1 MALPNLSDQELLDYY
16 NSTKWKLL
24 DAEEQVHT
32 AYTVYGGEYGS
43 MIDVA
48 EEYEKVCKDTFNAIK
63 EEMKQR
69 GLR

>member
-32 AYTVYGGEYGS
+32 AMEVN
-43 MIDVA
+43 M
-48 EEYEKVCKDTFNAIK
+48 
-63 EEMKQR
+63 
-69 GLR
+69 GL